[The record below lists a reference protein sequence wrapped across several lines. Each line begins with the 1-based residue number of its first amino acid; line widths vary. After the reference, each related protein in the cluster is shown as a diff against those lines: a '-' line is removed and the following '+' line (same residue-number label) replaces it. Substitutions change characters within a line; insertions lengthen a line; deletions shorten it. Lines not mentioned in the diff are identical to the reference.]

1 MFPFQK
7 LLSCLHFAVQL
18 KYWIIYAFS
27 SARLILGIFVAASFM
42 KLQYAVRKHGGTSL
56 ALIATMMSISQF
68 HFLFY
73 ATRTLP
79 NIFAL
84 VLSEW
89 NNIEFVIIVEMDLT
103 VGNVL
108 PDLSSEQLLEC
119 SSLPPKKKI
128 HTLYAKQ
135 FSAFFVS
142 WTNLT
147 VSLLRWNEKN
157 DS

>member
-42 KLQYAVRKHGGTSL
+42 KLQYAVRKHCGTSL
-56 ALIATMMSISQF
+56 ALTATMMSISQF

-73 ATRTLP
+73 ATRTLS

-84 VLSEW
+84 VLGEW
-89 NNIEFVIIVEMDLT
+89 NNIEFVLIGRDGLDCSKFFT
-103 VGNVL
+103 W
-108 PDLSSEQLLEC
+108 LELETAARMFIFT
-119 SSLPPKKKI
+119 SVKKF
-128 HTLYAKQ
+128 HTLYTKQ
-135 FSAFFVS
+135 FSAFFC
-142 WTNLT
+142 
-147 VSLLRWNEKN
+147 LLNKPYC
-157 DS
+157 